1 MSDRLQYRKGDLCSK
16 TFTLK
21 AADDGAAMVGVNLS
35 TATLI
40 TLRVYSKDGTV
51 FAAFSNTASPGGI
64 TVVTAASGICS
75 LRASELLTGT
85 IAEYT
90 AEIDVTFANGD
101 RLGWPLRSGG
111 FAISVVGLV
120 E

>member
-1 MSDRLQYRKGDLCSK
+1 MNDRLQYRKGDLCSK

-21 AADDGAAMVGVNLS
+21 AADDGAAMTGVNLS

-40 TLRVYSKDGTV
+40 TLRVYDSNNAL
-51 FAAFSNTASPGGI
+51 FATFSNTVSPGGI
-64 TVVTAASGICS
+64 TVVTTASGICS
-75 LRASELLTGT
+75 LRASELLTAAV
-85 IAEYT
+85 AEYT
-90 AEIDVTFANGD
+90 AEIDVTFVNGD

-111 FAISVVGLV
+111 FAISVVGLA